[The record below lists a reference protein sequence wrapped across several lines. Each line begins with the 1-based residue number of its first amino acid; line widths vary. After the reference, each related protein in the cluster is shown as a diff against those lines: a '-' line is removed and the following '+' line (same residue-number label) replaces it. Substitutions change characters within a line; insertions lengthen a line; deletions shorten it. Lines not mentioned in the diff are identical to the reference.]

1 MDHLSP
7 FRRKSPSCSIGD
19 FDSSQTR
26 SMPTYVGVFVSF
38 NIQQVRPLSQSDP
51 WLEPLYEKECR
62 IKISFPSQASGTLTL
77 PE

>member
-1 MDHLSP
+1 MDYLSP
-7 FRRKSPSCSIGD
+7 FRRKITELLN
-19 FDSSQTR
+19 SSQTR

-38 NIQQVRPLSQSDP
+38 NIQQLRPLSQSDP

-62 IKISFPSQASGTLTL
+62 IKISFPSQASGTWTL